1 MNEQI
6 QKLNN
11 ELSEHSIYK
20 KLNSKENLQIFM
32 SYHVFAVWDFMSLLK
47 GLQNKITCTSV
58 PWVDSKYD
66 AKLVRLVNEIVVAEE
81 SDLDLNENPASHF
94 RMYLDAMNEVGSGQ
108 SIISDFLSDMNLKS
122 LPEELANI
130 VQYHLEIA
138 QNGTDVEI
146 ASSFFFGRENII
158 PNLFT
163 AITEQL
169 KLNKL
174 DYPKLFYYLNR
185 HIELDGDE
193 HGPMALECMKQL
205 LDSPE
210 KKQLSEQTAIESL
223 QKRKELWDFIESKLL

>member
-108 SIISDFLSDMNLKS
+108 SIISNFLSDMNLKS

>member
-6 QKLNN
+6 KKLNN
-11 ELSEHSIYK
+11 ELSVNSIYK

-108 SIISDFLSDMNLKS
+108 SIISNFLSDMNLKS

>member
-146 ASSFFFGRENII
+146 ASSFFFGREIII